1 MDRLHEHLCSHH
13 PALTIFYPL
22 AVTRYDHVFITSD
35 IRFSRAISEP
45 LRLRTASP
53 GSTARQSRL
62 RQLLTLSALSV
73 VFTTAG
79 FFIAAAPA
87 FATAISLMSLPTDA
101 ESLAAFKTTDEK
113 TAAIDQH
120 INNHPLS
127 QKLRANPEFTE
138 SRPHL
143 RMPPNVRQH
152 SLTSGTLLGPN
163 RIPVPPLAFAR
174 EGDEFVSITYL
185 GTDLCGHV
193 GIVHGGMLATMVDEG
208 LARCCFAAL
217 PNRIGVTASLTIN
230 YRSPAKAGSYVVL
243 KAKTTKVE
251 GRKAWVEGRIETLGE
266 GEEPG
271 KVLVE
276 ATGLFVEPKYAANLA
291 KIVN

>member
-1 MDRLHEHLCSHH
+1 
-13 PALTIFYPL
+13 
-22 AVTRYDHVFITSD
+22 
-35 IRFSRAISEP
+35 
-45 LRLRTASP
+45 
-53 GSTARQSRL
+53 
-62 RQLLTLSALSV
+62 
-73 VFTTAG
+73 
-79 FFIAAAPA
+79 
-87 FATAISLMSLPTDA
+87 MSLPTDA
-101 ESLAAFKTTDEK
+101 ESLAAFKSPDEK
-113 TAAIDQH
+113 IAAIDRH

-127 QKLRANPEFTE
+127 QKLRADPEFTE

-143 RMPPNVRQH
+143 RMPAEVRKY
-152 SLTSGTLLGPN
+152 SLTSGTLLGPTK
-163 RIPVPPLAFAR
+163 IPVPPLAFAR

-217 PNRIGVTASLTIN
+217 PNKIGVTASLTIN

-266 GEEPG
+266 GEETG
-271 KVLVE
+271 TVLVE
-276 ATGLFVEPKYAANLA
+276 ATGLFVEPKYAAVGLI
-291 KIVN
+291 KFLSELKSES

>member
-1 MDRLHEHLCSHH
+1 MAEALGRNNHRLYHSLGLGPE
-13 PALTIFYPL
+13 LTPWL
-22 AVTRYDHVFITSD
+22 RYNIG
-35 IRFSRAISEP
+35 
-45 LRLRTASP
+45 SP
-53 GSTARQSRL
+53 GATVRQTRF
-62 RQLLTLSALSV
+62 RQLLTLSALSI

-79 FFIAAAPA
+79 FFLAAAPA
-87 FATAISLMSLPTDA
+87 VATAISLMSLPTDA
-101 ESLAAFKTTDEK
+101 ESLAAFKSPDEK
-113 TAAIDQH
+113 TAAIDRH

-127 QKLRANPEFTE
+127 QKLRADPEFTE
-138 SRPHL
+138 SRPHM
-143 RMPPNVRQH
+143 RMPAEIRKH
-152 SLTSGTLLGPN
+152 SLTSGTLLGPTK
-163 RIPVPPLAFAR
+163 IPVPPLAFVR

-217 PNRIGVTASLTIN
+217 PNRIGVTASLTLN

-271 KVLVE
+271 TVLVE
-276 ATGLFVEPKYAANLA
+276 ATGLFVEPKYAAVGVIKLLS
-291 KIVN
+291 KLDFES

>member
-1 MDRLHEHLCSHH
+1 
-13 PALTIFYPL
+13 
-22 AVTRYDHVFITSD
+22 
-35 IRFSRAISEP
+35 
-45 LRLRTASP
+45 
-53 GSTARQSRL
+53 
-62 RQLLTLSALSV
+62 
-73 VFTTAG
+73 
-79 FFIAAAPA
+79 
-87 FATAISLMSLPTDA
+87 MSLPTDA
-101 ESLAAFKTTDEK
+101 ESLAAFKSPDEK
-113 TAAIDQH
+113 TAAIDRH

-127 QKLRANPEFTE
+127 QKLRADPKFTE

-143 RMPPNVRQH
+143 RMPAEIRKH
-152 SLTSGTLLGPN
+152 SLTSGTLLGPTK
-163 RIPVPPLAFAR
+163 IPVPPLAFAR
-174 EGDEFVSITYL
+174 EGDEFVCITYL

-271 KVLVE
+271 TVLVE
-276 ATGLFVEPKYAANLA
+276 ATGLFVEPKYAAVGLIRFLLELER
-291 KIVN
+291 KLIVYAEPCEDRTVTGAMDYGSLINAFRYHLQNFTLSEVLSEALNGHGRLRSLMKELRYPEVPQDFQ